1 MSRLQ
6 VPPGIVLVFLDQLQ
20 GSEHRERSRPR
31 RSTTYQLFHD
41 LIQFQSPSPQNNI
54 LAWVSHGF
62 RMTNMWLAANSREP
76 WPACGFTP
84 ACLLWLHMQ
93 YAQYINSKILI
104 LSRGALGGAPC
115 LLASRNL
122 EKTEVGATLGPRHRC
137 SGPTSAPGGF
147 ETAQERSGRPQD
159 GSESAPAGL
168 KTAPRALR
176 EAPGRLQER
185 SGRPQDGPNSAPAGS
200 RRLQERSGRPQDGF
214 KSIPGGSRRP
224 QERSGRFRDD
234 QTGVPVPQS
243 GSFLESTSAL
253 SRSCSESFIKPT

>member
-1 MSRLQ
+1 M
-6 VPPGIVLVFLDQLQ
+6 
-20 GSEHRERSRPR
+20 
-31 RSTTYQLFHD
+31 
-41 LIQFQSPSPQNNI
+41 
-54 LAWVSHGF
+54 A
-62 RMTNMWLAANSREP
+62 
-76 WPACGFTP
+76 
-84 ACLLWLHMQ
+84 
-93 YAQYINSKILI
+93 
-104 LSRGALGGAPC
+104 ALGGTPC
-115 LLASRNL
+115 LLASRKL

-159 GSESAPAGL
+159 GSESTPAGL
-168 KTAPRALR
+168 KTAPRAFR